1 MRRMLHF
8 KIPFKIITY
17 TIWDPKHKA
26 QTFTFNR
33 TWGLKQKDSVRWC
46 VLADM
51 YDTLKEMF
59 NKCPFKCKKILQRLN
74 INKHLNAF

>member
-33 TWGLKQKDSVRWC
+33 TWGLKQKDSVKWC

-51 YDTLKEMF
+51 YDT
-59 NKCPFKCKKILQRLN
+59 
-74 INKHLNAF
+74 